1 MAVGRALGAYWEK
14 GDFIRVRE
22 ISASYQLPQSVIRA
36 TRSRSANVVLSARN
50 MGLWTKE
57 FTGWDP
63 EILTTGTDATPYNFV
78 QQGQP
83 RTFLIRL
90 NLGY

>member
-1 MAVGRALGAYWEK
+1 VTRL
-14 GDFIRVRE
+14 V
-22 ISASYQLPQSVIRA
+22 
-36 TRSRSANVVLSARN
+36 RSRSATIVLSARN
-50 MGLWTKE
+50 MGLWTSSD

-83 RTFLIRL
+83 RTFLIRF

>member
-1 MAVGRALGAYWEK
+1 M
-14 GDFIRVRE
+14 RE
-22 ISASYQLPQSVIRA
+22 IAAVYDLPQSVTRLV
-36 TRSRSANVVLSARN
+36 RSRGATIVLSARN
-50 MGLWTKE
+50 MGLWTASD

-63 EILTTGTDATPYNFV
+63 EILTQGQDANPYNFV

-83 RTFLIRL
+83 RTFIIRL